1 MKISMLRRHVEIHS
15 RKLKQDYVDILRVE
29 VYHGSTLCVL
39 YTRALWMLTASTRVG
54 LVKLLLLAASCCD
67 YWCWICNPT
76 LWRCRCSVSVETYL
90 VRISAGLLL
99 VWILMMRT
107 MSSATSC
114 CMNKCRSSMC
124 FALRDVPIR
133 VAMLLPLDESVWIRM
148 LIFLM
153 LVSSSQ
159 SPLRCNASVAPVLI
173 AYSSASSL
181 DSAIVACVLL
191 P

>member
-15 RKLKQDYVDILRVE
+15 RKLKQDYVDILHME
-29 VYHGSTLCVL
+29 VCHCSNAVCVL
-39 YTRALWMLTASTRVG
+39 YTHALWMLAASIE
-54 LVKLLLLAASCCD
+54 LVKLLLLAAGCCD

-76 LWRCRCSVSVETYL
+76 LLRCRCNVSAETYL
-90 VRISAGLLL
+90 VRMSAGLLF

-133 VAMLLPLDESVWIRM
+133 VAMLLPLDESVRIRM

-173 AYSSASSL
+173 AYSSASAL